1 MASRFR
7 LAVALAFLTA
17 TAPLLLRPARAD
29 DVDEAAAARD
39 VQALLAKAKD
49 ADIPTLWALSK
60 SLAAGT
66 KLALPAL
73 RAAAETADP
82 GQKLAIG
89 RALVLLEDETK
100 GLALVQTV
108 AAAEGASAP
117 LRVAALKVMEKDGEE
132 DQASWITKVID
143 ETHEPS
149 VKMAMAKA
157 LWSLGASNDREKAR
171 TVMKEFLKSE
181 DRSRRE
187 EGALALGE
195 IGSAAEAKPILLEM
209 RSEPTERGRSAA
221 FLLDLLNRDAVAD
234 SALRPV
240 APPPGTPPAIPVLP
254 TGPAIPNGAWPL
266 LDEIRSILEQSY
278 ADTSKLDLRKLEDG
292 AAEGFTMALDPHSS
306 YLTPAENAKLLE
318 GLDPTYGG
326 VGAYVHND
334 PDNGQRFTISRP
346 IWGGPLYRAGLRTGD
361 VILFI
366 DGEPTQGK
374 TLEECVRLLKGPAGT
389 KVVISVVRPGWSD
402 KQDFALVRANITP
415 PTTAYDLLPGGIGYL
430 EILSFG
436 EETPREV
443 HAILDR
449 FAKEGV
455 KSLVLDLRWNPGG
468 LLRAAVE
475 IASEFLPKDQTVV
488 SERGRLGVWPA
499 RTHKSSGAGDGRPAW
514 PMVVLVN
521 GGTASAAE
529 IVSGALGVNGR
540 AKVIGT
546 QTYGKGS
553 VQVPLD
559 LRTRPGEAFTD
570 VERAYGA
577 TGRDPTGRSGTER
590 RKAANGRYD
599 IAEKFTDQ
607 NGNGLWEAGEPFI
620 DANANGVYDPAEPF
634 EDANKNGKWDP
645 GGSFKV
651 TVAKYYLPDGTN
663 LNGRN
668 EMKDGKLVR
677 LGGIMPDVEAK
688 DDGIDL
694 WERQGQAELYRT
706 GAIKR
711 YVDEQMPKNE
721 ALFERLARSDR
732 RDPSL
737 YPGLDEIYTGLCTKL
752 STQAVRA
759 LVRIRVRELV
769 ADKLGRAL
777 TGDIVD
783 DVPLRTAIVELLKAA
798 KVDPKSVEDLAFLAD
813 VPPPKADD
821 GATPLP
827 MGEDKPKP
835 DVPEKPKPDGNG
847 VK

>member
-7 LAVALAFLTA
+7 HAVALAILTA
-17 TAPLLLRPARAD
+17 TAPLLLRSARAD
-29 DVDEAAAARD
+29 DVDEAAAARE
-39 VQALLAKAKD
+39 VQALLGKARG
-49 ADIPTLWALSK
+49 ADVPTLWALSK
-60 SLAAGT
+60 TLAAGT

-73 RAAAETADP
+73 RAAVEAADV

-100 GLALVQTV
+100 GLAVLQTV
-108 AAAEGASAP
+108 AADEGAAAP
-117 LRVAALKVMEKDGEE
+117 IRVAALKVMEKDGEE
-132 DQASWITKVID
+132 DQAAWITKVID

-149 VKMAMAKA
+149 VKMAMARA
-157 LWSLGASNDREKAR
+157 LWTLGSADDREKAR
-171 TVMKEFLKSE
+171 SVMKDFLKSE

-234 SALRPV
+234 GALRP
-240 APPPGTPPAIPVLP
+240 TPPAPGAPPAVPAPAVPSLP
-254 TGPAIPNGAWPL
+254 PGSWPL
-266 LDEIRSILEQSY
+266 LDEIRTILEQSY

-292 AAEGFTMALDPHSS
+292 AAEGFTTALDPHSN
-306 YLTPAENAKLLE
+306 YLTPEENAKLME

-346 IWGGPLYRAGLRTGD
+346 IWGGPLYKAGLRTGD
-361 VILFI
+361 VILFV

-374 TLEECVRLLKGPAGT
+374 ALEDCVRLLKGPAGT
-389 KVVISVVRPGWSD
+389 KVTISVIRPGWTD
-402 KQDFALVRANITP
+402 KQDFSLVRANITP
-415 PTTAYDLLPGGIGYL
+415 PTTSYDVLPGGIGYL
-430 EILSFG
+430 EVLSFG

-443 HAILDR
+443 HAILDK
-449 FAKEGV
+449 FAQQGV
-455 KSLVLDLRWNPGG
+455 KSVVLDLRWNPGG

-475 IASEFLPKDQTVV
+475 IASEFLAKGLTVV

-499 RTHKSSGAGDGRPAW
+499 RTHVSTGAGEGRPQW

-529 IVSGALGVNGR
+529 IVSGALKVNGR
-540 AKVIGT
+540 AKIVGT

-559 LRTRPGEAFTD
+559 LRTRPGEPFTD
-570 VERAYGA
+570 VEREYVVKGTDAS
-577 TGRDPTGRSGTER
+577 GRVVTER

-599 IAEKFTDQ
+599 IAEKFTDL
-607 NGNGLWEAGEPFI
+607 NGNGLWDTGEPYV
-620 DANANGVYDPAEPF
+620 DANGNGLYDPAEPF
-634 EDANKNGKWDP
+634 EDLNKNGKWDT

-688 DDGIDL
+688 DDGVDL
-694 WERQGQAELYRT
+694 WERQSQAELYKT
-706 GAIKR
+706 GAVKR
-711 YVDEQMPKNE
+711 YVDEQMGKDV
-721 ALFERLARSDR
+721 ALFDRLARSDR

-737 YPGLDEIYTGLCTKL
+737 YPGFDAFYAGLSTKL
-752 STQAVRA
+752 SPQAVRA
-759 LVRIRVRELV
+759 LARIRVREQV

-798 KVDPKSVEDLAFLAD
+798 NVDPKSVEDLAFLAD
-813 VPPPKADD
+813 LPAPKADPD
-821 GATPLP
+821 AS
-827 MGEDKPKP
+827 KPIEPGTK
-835 DVPEKPKPDGNG
+835 
-847 VK
+847 

>member
-1 MASRFR
+1 MARRFR
-7 LAVALAFLTA
+7 LAVALTLLAA

-49 ADIPTLWALSK
+49 ADVSTLWALSK

-73 RAAAETADP
+73 RAAGETADP

-100 GLALVQTV
+100 GLALLEKVAGDE
-108 AAAEGASAP
+108 AAAAP

-132 DQASWITKVID
+132 DQASWIAKVID
-143 ETHEPS
+143 DAHEPS
-149 VKMAMAKA
+149 VKMAMARA
-157 LWSLGASNDREKAR
+157 LWALGAADDREKAR
-171 TVMKEFLKSE
+171 AVMKEFLKSE

-209 RSEPTERGRSAA
+209 RNEPTERGRSAA
-221 FLLDLLNRDAVAD
+221 FLLDLLHRDAVAD
-234 SALRPV
+234 GALRPTPPV
-240 APPPGTPPAIPVLP
+240 PGAPPAPGSPAAPAAPSLPTPPPGS
-254 TGPAIPNGAWPL
+254 WPL
-266 LDEIRSILEQSY
+266 LDEIRTILEQSY

-292 AAEGFTMALDPHSS
+292 AAEGFTTALDPHSN
-306 YLTPAENAKLLE
+306 YLTPEENAKLME

-346 IWGGPLYRAGLRTGD
+346 IWGGPLYKAGLRTGD

-374 TLEECVRLLKGPAGT
+374 SLEDCVRLLKGPAGT

-402 KQDFALVRANITP
+402 KQDFTLVRANITP
-415 PTTAYDLLPGGIGYL
+415 PTTSYDVLPGGIGYL

-443 HAILDR
+443 HAILDK
-449 FAKEGV
+449 FAQQGV
-455 KSLVLDLRWNPGG
+455 KSVVLDLRWNPGG

-475 IASEFLPKDQTVV
+475 IASEFLAKDLTVV

-499 RTHKSSGAGDGRPAW
+499 RTHKSTGAGEGRPVW

-529 IVSGALGVNGR
+529 IVSGALRVNGR
-540 AKVIGT
+540 ARIVGT

-559 LRTRPGEAFTD
+559 LRTRPGEPFTD
-570 VERAYGA
+570 VERETVFRGTDAAGNVV
-577 TGRDPTGRSGTER
+577 TER

-599 IAEKFTDQ
+599 IAEKFTDL
-607 NGNGLWEAGEPFI
+607 NGNGLWDPGEPYV
-620 DANANGVYDPAEPF
+620 DGNGNGVYDPAEPF
-634 EDANKNGKWDP
+634 EDVNKNGKWDA

-694 WERQGQAELYRT
+694 WERQSQAELYKT
-706 GAIKR
+706 GAVKR
-711 YVDEQMPKNE
+711 YVDEQMKQDE
-721 ALFERLARSDR
+721 ALFDRLARSDR
-732 RDPSL
+732 RDPKL
-737 YPGLDEIYTGLCTKL
+737 YPGFDAFYAGLSTKL
-752 STQAVRA
+752 SPQAVRA
-759 LVRIRVRELV
+759 LARIRVREQV

-783 DVPLRTAIVELLKAA
+783 DVPLRTAIIELLKAA
-798 KVDPKSVEDLAFLAD
+798 NVDPKSVEDLAFLAD
-813 VPPPKADD
+813 VPPPKPDPDAVKPSGD
-821 GATPLP
+821 GA
-827 MGEDKPKP
+827 K
-835 DVPEKPKPDGNG
+835 
-847 VK
+847 